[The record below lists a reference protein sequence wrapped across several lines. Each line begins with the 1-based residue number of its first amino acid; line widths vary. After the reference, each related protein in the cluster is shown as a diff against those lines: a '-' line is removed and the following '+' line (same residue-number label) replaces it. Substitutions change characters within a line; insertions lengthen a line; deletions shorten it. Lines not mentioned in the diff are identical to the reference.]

1 MTEETKQ
8 QIEKLTSEI
17 KKIRLLDQEEAMKKL
32 KSGHTYEYFYTKEC
46 YVSKREEYHQCYA
59 KVKENDGKTIICDFI
74 EVITDTTGS
83 YFGNIFERDK
93 KFNYGQRTFPEF
105 GLIAPEGFFEISDDL
120 FYLKKCCIQ
129 GEPLPEKIKLNEVE
143 NSIGKIVEGYEMAVN
158 NFITAKLT
166 DAELCD
172 AACESY
178 DKTLKGGPNENI
190 FTSCRYILG
199 YKDGY
204 NAAFEKLTEKLNIKG
219 PQLK

>member
-1 MTEETKQ
+1 MKEQTKQ

-17 KKIRLLDQEEAMKKL
+17 KKIRLLDQEEAMKELKL
-32 KSGHTYEYFYTKEC
+32 GHTYNYSYTKEC
-46 YVSKREEYHQCYA
+46 YVSKREEYHQCYV

-93 KFNYGQRTFPEF
+93 KFNYGQRTIPEF
-105 GLIAPEGFFEISDDL
+105 GLIDPEGFFEISKDL

-129 GEPLPEKIKLNEVE
+129 GESLREMPEEYSIEKIVD
-143 NSIGKIVEGYEMAVN
+143 GYEMAVN
-158 NFITAKLT
+158 NFIRAKLT